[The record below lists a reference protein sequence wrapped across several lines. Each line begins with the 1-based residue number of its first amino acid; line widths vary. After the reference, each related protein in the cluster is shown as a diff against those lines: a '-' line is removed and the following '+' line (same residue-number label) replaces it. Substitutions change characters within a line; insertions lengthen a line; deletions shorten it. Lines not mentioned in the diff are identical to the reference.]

1 MDPEVVLSALT
12 GYVSTGTRLL
22 TAGADVDAIMS
33 LRQAVSRKGVSVS
46 MAWDSHQ
53 AQDLLAIIKPE
64 VAVIDLD
71 LPPRDGY
78 RLVAGFADLDPVPS
92 AVLISKR
99 TDGADRFAAEAADR
113 SRAHRLITF
122 HDLLGNTLKSLGHLA
137 VTQPRRDKAEDPA
150 LSRAESIGRA
160 VASS

>member
-1 MDPEVVLSALT
+1 
-12 GYVSTGTRLL
+12 
-22 TAGADVDAIMS
+22 
-33 LRQAVSRKGVSVS
+33 

-53 AQDLLAIIKPE
+53 AQDLLAIIRPE

-78 RLVAGFADLDPVPS
+78 RLVTGLADLNPVPS

-113 SRAHRLITF
+113 SRAHRLITL
-122 HDLLGNTLKSLGHLA
+122 HDLLGNVLRT
-137 VTQPRRDKAEDPA
+137 TEPPRSA
-150 LSRAESIGRA
+150 GR
-160 VASS
+160 